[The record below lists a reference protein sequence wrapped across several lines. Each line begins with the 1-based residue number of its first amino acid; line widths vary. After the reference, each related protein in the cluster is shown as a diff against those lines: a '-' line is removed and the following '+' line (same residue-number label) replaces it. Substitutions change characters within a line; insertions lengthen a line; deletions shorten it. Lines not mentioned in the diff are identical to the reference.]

1 MALPTRSSRKRK
13 KIDDDEQVDEDN
25 MQPSPG
31 VMSPPLPGQL
41 NTPRISSYGETT
53 SPSDVHE
60 AYSITEAEVDALIV
74 EATKVDIPT
83 CPSMIDIIAEDLE
96 VYIDDHPIIDQIA
109 EDC

>member
-1 MALPTRSSRKRK
+1 MALPTRTKKKRK
-13 KIDDDEQVDEDN
+13 KDDDEQVDEDN

-60 AYSITEAEVDALIV
+60 DYNITVAEVDALIA
-74 EATKVDIPT
+74 EATKVDAPT
-83 CPSMIDIIAEDLE
+83 RPSMIDIIAEDME
-96 VYIDDHPIIDQIA
+96 AYPDSHPIIDQIA